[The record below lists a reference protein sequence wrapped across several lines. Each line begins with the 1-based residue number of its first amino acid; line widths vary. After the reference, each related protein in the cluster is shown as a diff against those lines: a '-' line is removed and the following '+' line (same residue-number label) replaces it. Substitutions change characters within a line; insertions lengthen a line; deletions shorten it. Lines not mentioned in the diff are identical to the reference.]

1 MANKYFCNISECIK
15 LMLPPGTTTKNSENR
30 IKDKSAKFI
39 YLLKE
44 PEEIEEDIEKKIL
57 KSDKQIRALNFLMQ
71 NDGVMQSELID
82 FAETSSSVIKTLEKN
97 GYIEIVEK
105 EINRNPFRNK
115 NITPTNNLNLT
126 KEQQR
131 AKNRIEGAIVDKV
144 FKEFLIYGVTGSR
157 QNGDLSSAYKRSF
170 RKGKD
175 CNSISPRNIT
185 YATNGRKIY
194 SKIWRRKNCSIT

>member
-15 LMLPPGTTTKNSENR
+15 LMLPPGTTTKNIENR

-44 PEEIEEDIEKKIL
+44 PDEIEEDIEKKIL

-71 NDGVMQSELID
+71 NDGIMQSELID
-82 FAETSSSVIKTLEKN
+82 FAETSSSVIKTLKKN

-115 NITPTNNLNLT
+115 NIVPTQNLNLT
-126 KEQQR
+126 KEQQK
-131 AKNRIEGAIVDKV
+131 AKNRIEGALVDKI
-144 FKEFLIYGVTGSR
+144 FKEFLIYGVTRFSE
-157 QNGDLSSAYKRSF
+157 
-170 RKGKD
+170 
-175 CNSISPRNIT
+175 
-185 YATNGRKIY
+185 
-194 SKIWRRKNCSIT
+194 RRKFIYN